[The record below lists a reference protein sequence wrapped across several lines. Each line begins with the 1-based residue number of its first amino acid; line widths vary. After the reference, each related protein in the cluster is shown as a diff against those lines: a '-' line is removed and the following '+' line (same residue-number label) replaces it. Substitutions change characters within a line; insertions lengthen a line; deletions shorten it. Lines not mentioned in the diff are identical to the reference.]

1 VLHNRYQQ
9 PGGEDEVFA
18 QEIRLLR
25 RMGHTVVQYED
36 SNELLDAVWSRET
49 VRRLRPLLEDL
60 KPAIAHFH
68 NTFARISPAAYY
80 ACQEARV
87 AVVQTLH
94 NYRTGC
100 PNACC
105 AIDGSPCERCVSK
118 TIAWPGIA
126 RKCYRGSRSATAGVA
141 ALTAFHK
148 LLGTYH
154 RKVNAYISTSEFA
167 RAIHIRSGL
176 PEARIFV
183 KPHFVDHDRPP
194 SANLKPRRGYALY
207 AGRITA
213 EKGVDLLLDAWQKLK
228 EPPPL
233 ILAGDGGGPVADAVL
248 RAQALD
254 PSIQW
259 IGHQPRAAILEL
271 MRGAD
276 FLIQPSR
283 LYETF
288 GLVIVEACSA
298 GLPSIVSGHGS
309 LGELVQHGV
318 TGLHFR
324 PGDAADLALKID
336 WMRTHPSLWEQMA
349 LAARASF
356 DQHFTPQRNY
366 AMLMRIYQSAIEHS
380 QRFLRV
386 PPRESAANFL
396 FHNQ

>member
-1 VLHNRYQQ
+1 
-9 PGGEDEVFA
+9 
-18 QEIRLLR
+18 
-25 RMGHTVVQYED
+25 M
-36 SNELLDAVWSRET
+36 
-49 VRRLRPLLEDL
+49 RRLRPLLADIR
-60 KPAIAHFH
+60 PAVAHFH

-80 ACQEARV
+80 ACQEAQV

-100 PNACC
+100 PNASC
-105 AIDGSPCERCVSK
+105 AIDGSPCERCISK

-126 RKCYRGSRSATAGVA
+126 RKCYRESRSATAGVA
-141 ALTAFHK
+141 ALTAVHK
-148 LLGTYH
+148 LLGTYR

-183 KPHFVDHDRPP
+183 KPHFVDPVDPP
-194 SANLKPRRGYALY
+194 PANVPARRGYALY

-213 EKGVDLLLDAWQKLK
+213 DKGVDILLDAWQKISGR
-228 EPPPL
+228 PPL
-233 ILAGDGGGPVADAVL
+233 ILAGDGAGPVAEAV
-248 RAQALD
+248 RHAQALD

-288 GLVIVEACSA
+288 GLVIVEAFSA

-309 LGELVQHGV
+309 LGELVQNGV

-336 WMRTHPSLWEQMA
+336 WMRTHPSLREQMA
-349 LAARASF
+349 LAALARF
-356 DQHFTPQRNY
+356 EQHFTPQRNY
-366 AMLMRIYQSAIEHS
+366 AMLIEIYQSAIEHS

-386 PPRESAANFL
+386 PPLKSAASFL